1 MTKIRTLK
9 NQTRILVSSIN
20 KIVAGFL
27 QLKKTY
33 LATKSKIDSIGHKF
47 VVVPT
52 FSTFLTTWRAFLAAN
67 PPIDTW
73 SSVPALVDKES
84 TDAGW
89 HKVLFSETV
98 QDKKKDSRM
107 SEKCTIIVYVLCMF
121 GWTRFI
127 EILAWQGNSAE
138 NRARNFIIYS

>member
-9 NQTRILVSSIN
+9 KPNQNSGVIYKQDSSW
-20 KIVAGFL
+20 VFAA
-27 QLKKTY
+27 KKVIP
-33 LATKSKIDSIGHKF
+33 TKSKIDSIGHKF

-98 QDKKKDSRM
+98 QDKKRQPDEWKMYYNSV
-107 SEKCTIIVYVLCMF
+107 CTMF
-121 GWTRFI
+121 GWTTRFI
-127 EILAWQGNSAE
+127 EILAWKGNSAE

>member
-1 MTKIRTLK
+1 M
-9 NQTRILVSSIN
+9 SSIN
-20 KIVAGFL
+20 RIVAGFL
-27 QLKKTY
+27 QLKKVIP
-33 LATKSKIDSIGHKF
+33 AKSKIDSIGQKF

-98 QDKKKDSRM
+98 QDKKKRQPDEWKMYYNSVCTNALCLGGLLGLLKFLL
-107 SEKCTIIVYVLCMF
+107 EK
-121 GWTRFI
+121 
-127 EILAWQGNSAE
+127 EIQQKTEHEIS
-138 NRARNFIIYS
+138 